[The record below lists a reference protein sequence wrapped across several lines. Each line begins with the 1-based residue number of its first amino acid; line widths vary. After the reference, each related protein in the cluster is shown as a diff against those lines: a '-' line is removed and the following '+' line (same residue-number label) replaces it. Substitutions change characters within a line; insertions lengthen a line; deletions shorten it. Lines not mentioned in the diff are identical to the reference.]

1 MEDRRSGKRRGK
13 AVLGDL
19 VAWERANGEDN
30 SEALE
35 RLRRNL
41 RRVRQEEL
49 TPRQAEMLHLYY
61 DLGRS
66 MPRIAADLGVNKSSV
81 SRTLARARARLKRY
95 LRYTL

>member
-1 MEDRRSGKRRGK
+1 MEDRRSGKGRGR
-13 AVLGDL
+13 AGRGHRA
-19 VAWERANGEDN
+19 AWERANGEDN
-30 SEALE
+30 SEAIA

-41 RRVRQEEL
+41 RRVRREEL
-49 TPRQAEMLHLYY
+49 TSRQAEMLHLYY

-66 MPRIAADLGVNKSSV
+66 MPRIAQELGVNKSTV